1 MRSKRK
7 KTSLNRIKE
16 VMAERELTQR
26 GLASMAGLTQKS
38 ISLYVNGRREPPLE
52 SLYQI
57 AKALNVKGSDLITF

>member
-1 MRSKRK
+1 
-7 KTSLNRIKE
+7 
-16 VMAERELTQR
+16 MAERELTQR